1 MHLANLEVEYADNKD
16 NSNKDNKQ
24 RKRGTGN
31 YVKEERPEPSIEH
44 SDEEFG
50 ENFDR
55 PSYGG
60 ANTYKKK
67 RQQSHYGIYAATEE
81 DVWNLATGE
90 AEDMPRKYSTNAP
103 TTTSTSNPKPKKIIK
118 KEKVEERK
126 SEVLDKDA
134 IKDKVVINV
143 GVSQININYF

>member
-1 MHLANLEVEYADNKD
+1 MHLANLDVEYADNKD

-24 RKRGTGN
+24 RKRGTGD
-31 YVKEERPEPSIEH
+31 YVKEERPEQSYEH
-44 SDEEFG
+44 SDEEVS

-67 RQQSHYGIYAATEE
+67 RQQSHFSNYATEE
-81 DVWNLATGE
+81 YVWNLATGE
-90 AEDMPRKYSTNAP
+90 AEDIQTKYSTNAP
-103 TTTSTSNPKPKKIIK
+103 TATFTSNPKPKKIIK

-134 IKDKVVINV
+134 LKDKVVISV
-143 GVSQININYF
+143 GVSQINIYYF